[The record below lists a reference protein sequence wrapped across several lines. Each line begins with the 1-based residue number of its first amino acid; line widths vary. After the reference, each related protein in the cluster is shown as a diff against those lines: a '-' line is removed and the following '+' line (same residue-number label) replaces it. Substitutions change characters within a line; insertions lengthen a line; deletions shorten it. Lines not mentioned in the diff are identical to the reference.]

1 MCYNQKSKSL
11 REAYFMYEDLTI
23 KQVKIIEFIV
33 DELNKQGYPP
43 SVREIC
49 KAVGLKSTSSVH
61 NHLVTL
67 QKLGYI
73 KRDSSKTRAIELN
86 DKKLNIQS
94 KEKEGVIMVPVVGSV
109 AAGTPILAVENIDF
123 HFPIPEAFSKDGTYF
138 MLKVSG
144 DSMIEAGIYNQD
156 YVLVK
161 KTNDADNGDMVV
173 ALIDDSATVK
183 TFYREKDHIRLQ
195 PENSSMNP
203 IIVTEDLMLLGKIKG
218 VFRFM

>member
-1 MCYNQKSKSL
+1 MCYNQRSKSL
-11 REAYFMYEDLTI
+11 REAQFMYQDLTV
-23 KQVKIIEFIV
+23 KQVNIIEFIV
-33 DELNKQGYPP
+33 EEVNKKGYPP

-73 KRDSSKTRAIELN
+73 KRDATKTRAIELN
-86 DKKLNIQS
+86 DQKLNIQG
-94 KEKEGVIMVPVVGSV
+94 KGKEGVVMVPVVGSV

-123 HFPIPEAFSKDGTYF
+123 HFPIPEQFSKDGTYF
-138 MLKVSG
+138 MLRISG
-144 DSMIEAGIYNQD
+144 DSMIEAGIHDQD

-161 KTNDADNGDMVV
+161 QKHDAENGDMVV
-173 ALIDDSATVK
+173 ALLDDSATVK

-203 IIVTEDLMLLGKIKG
+203 IIVTDDLMVLGQIKG